1 MLSVRCWCWEK
12 NSQPRCRCTSLSVS
26 LPAQYYQH
34 SPTFLLY
41 PVMPYWIFRLWPG
54 PHNALCCPH
63 QYFFYISSSHHLFF
77 FLSFLSLYILSFFS
91 SFSYSATYFY
101 FYFSLSPWILLA
113 FSLPSF
119 IPDSL
124 FAQGIIDSSL
134 FNPISHVLLL

>member
-77 FLSFLSLYILSFFS
+77 PFFP
-91 SFSYSATYFY
+91 FCLCI
-101 FYFSLSPWILLA
+101 FSLSFQVFLIQLLTSTSISLSLLGF
-113 FSLPSF
+113 FSHFLFHLSF
-119 IPDSL
+119 PIV
-124 FAQGIIDSSL
+124 SSPREL
-134 FNPISHVLLL
+134 